1 MRGRTR
7 PRPTAALST
16 GTSLHPRVA
25 KNGRSPCPV
34 EKWHKTNKALI
45 LELGIQCNLARNVP
59 TLLGSQPA
67 GTVTRHN
74 QRKVKRMQDIHCHV
88 HISYQAPAQPRTVG
102 EEEKSS
108 QTRRGKQILVGGYT
122 SRSAGRL
129 LAAPV
134 PNRSFDV
141 EKPWPSRD
149 VRISGVCA
157 QRQSGCE
164 RKQRIL
170 LRLECYRATFP
181 PSSQVGIGQT

>member
-108 QTRRGKQILVGGYT
+108 RTRRGKQILVGGYT

-141 EKPWPSRD
+141 EKP
-149 VRISGVCA
+149 
-157 QRQSGCE
+157 
-164 RKQRIL
+164 
-170 LRLECYRATFP
+170 
-181 PSSQVGIGQT
+181 